1 MELFSMSTNQKHL
14 LVAVA
19 HPDDENFGMG
29 GTMALLARNGWG
41 VTIVC
46 ATRGEV
52 GEIADPSLATPETL
66 GSVREQELRRACHI
80 LGVDDVRFLDYRD
93 SGMEGTPEN
102 ADPRALANADPA
114 TAIEAFAAVIRDVQP
129 DVMLTW
135 DPSGGYGH
143 PDHRAVHRFATAAFE
158 QEAIHATHP
167 RSLYYTALPIHLF
180 EEMAAELAKQ
190 GISFGND
197 SMRERAEQLQ
207 HLPVTTQIDVSPF
220 IEKKLAALREHATQM
235 PADSP
240 FQRLP
245 PEFRD
250 RFAGTE
256 YFYRAVPAWQEGDP
270 IEHSFWTG

>member
-1 MELFSMSTNQKHL
+1 MTSTSKHL

-19 HPDDENFGMG
+19 HPDDETFGMG
-29 GTMALLARNGWG
+29 GTMARLAADGWG
-41 VTIVC
+41 VTVVC
-46 ATRGEV
+46 ATRGEA

-102 ADPRALANADPA
+102 ADPRALCNAPPA
-114 TAIEAFAAVIRDVQP
+114 AATEAFAALICDVDP
-129 DVMLTW
+129 SLVLTW

-143 PDHRAVHRFATAAFE
+143 PDHIAVHRFASAAFA
-158 QEAIHATHP
+158 QESPSSAHRRA
-167 RSLYYTALPIHLF
+167 LYYTTLPVQLF
-180 EEMAAELAKQ
+180 EEMASELAKQ
-190 GISFGND
+190 GVSFGD
-197 SMRERAEQLQ
+197 DGMRERAEQLP
-207 HLPVTTQIDVSPF
+207 HLPFTTAIDVSAF
-220 IEKKLAALREHATQM
+220 IARKFEALKQHATQM

-256 YFYRAVPAWQEGDP
+256 YFYRAVPAWNEGEP
-270 IEHSFWTG
+270 IEHWFWSPVAS